1 MGWCFVKDKKQEM
14 RFLPSVNSVIEHA
27 AAGRLIDSFGHTA
40 VVEAVRGIIDSI
52 RESIKGGKKI
62 KPSVVEI
69 EPILAEAEKMLS
81 LADRPGLKRAVNAT
95 GIILHTGLGRA
106 VMPESVRDP
115 LADATGY
122 CNVQMDLETGDRI
135 RRESC
140 ILGLVRELTG
150 AEDAV
155 LVNNN
160 AGATLLVL
168 RALARDKEV
177 IISRGELIEI
187 GGSFRLPDIMSES
200 GAILKE
206 VGTTN
211 KTHPKDYEGAI
222 SPKTGLLMKAHKSN
236 FNIVGFAAEVGIEK
250 IAEIGKKHGITVV
263 DDIGCGAIL
272 PMEQFGL
279 PHEVTVRESLTAGA
293 DIALFSTDKLIGGP
307 QGGLI
312 VGKTELIE
320 KIRKQPLY
328 RALRVCKMTLAALEA
343 TLKLFRSPDILIK
356 RHPIYSMLAK
366 SQVEIETQALQLA
379 KQISA
384 RKTGWKVS
392 VTKTTTFLGGGSL
405 PGAKLPSFAV
415 KIVSSKESADEI
427 SRMFR
432 LAEVPVVPHIS
443 EGAVLLDMRTVSQA
457 EVEFILKAVE

>member
-1 MGWCFVKDKKQEM
+1 MITMKDKKTEM
-14 RFLPSVNSVIEHA
+14 RSLPSVNSVIEHA
-27 AAGRLIDSFGHTA
+27 AAGRLTDAFGRSA
-40 VVEAVRGIIDSI
+40 VVAVVRNIIDDI
-52 RESIKGGKKI
+52 RAPLKAGKKI
-62 KPSVVEI
+62 KPSVMQVES
-69 EPILAEAEKMLS
+69 ILAVAGEKLS
-81 LADRPGLKRAVNAT
+81 NADRPGLKRAVNAT

-106 VMPESVRDP
+106 CMPESVREP
-115 LADATGY
+115 LAEATGY

-135 RRESC
+135 RRETS

-168 RALARDKEV
+168 RALAKDREV

-187 GGSFRLPDIMSES
+187 GGSFRLPDIMGES

-211 KTHPKDYEGAI
+211 KTHPRDYENAI
-222 SPKTGLLMKAHKSN
+222 SPKTSLLMKAHKSN
-236 FNIVGFAAEVGIEK
+236 FNIVGFAAEVGIDK

-263 DDIGCGAIL
+263 DDIGCGALI

-279 PHEVTVRESLTAGA
+279 PHEVTVRESLLAGA

-312 VGKTELIE
+312 VGRTDLIE

-328 RALRVCKMTLAALEA
+328 RALRVCKMTLTALEA
-343 TLKLFRSPDILIK
+343 TLKLFKSPDLLVRK
-356 RHPIYSMLAK
+356 HPVYSMLAK
-366 SQVEIETQALQLA
+366 SAVEIEMQALEVV
-379 KQISA
+379 KTISKK
-384 RKTGWKVS
+384 RPDWKVS

-405 PGAKLPSFAV
+405 PGAELPSFAV
-415 KIVSSKESADEI
+415 KIISGKESADDI
-427 SRMFR
+427 SRIFR
-432 LAEVPVVPHIS
+432 TAAVPVVPHIS
-443 EGAVLLDMRTVSQA
+443 DGAVLLDMRTVSA
-457 EVEFILKAVE
+457 EELHCIAEAVR